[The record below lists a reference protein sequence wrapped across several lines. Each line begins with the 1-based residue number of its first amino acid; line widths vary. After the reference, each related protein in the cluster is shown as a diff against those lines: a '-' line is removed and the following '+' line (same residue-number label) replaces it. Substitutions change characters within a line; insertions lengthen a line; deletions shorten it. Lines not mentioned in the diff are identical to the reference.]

1 MIRNLWKNLFC
12 TTIEQLSST
21 QKGSRQKRKH
31 VKAVQTP
38 AQRLLATDQLAA
50 ADRQGIETSLAEQ
63 NPFAMKA
70 LIEFLLGQVWQ
81 QRKAL
86 ISVDEEGVA
95 LGAGSTL
102 RCPSVMRQQASPVLE
117 KSGDTHQ
124 QIRGEMQLRTSTKRP

>member
-102 RCPSVMRQQASPVLE
+102 RCPSVMRQ
-117 KSGDTHQ
+117 
-124 QIRGEMQLRTSTKRP
+124 